1 MSEPFSGRQGIA
13 GELHFGERM
22 LAGEECVVRWPT
34 SGEAAVVGGDDF
46 FGCHPPA
53 RDPYPEE
60 NVSSGERV
68 ARRKTDCAG

>member
-1 MSEPFSGRQGIA
+1 
-13 GELHFGERM
+13 M